1 MTTTQDYEYL
11 LECENVIGVEY
22 DEQADSV
29 TVFVSQ
35 KVPPDDLDPKD
46 DVKTRVQDI
55 DGVEID
61 IDVVDC
67 GYEETKT
74 GFDALSV
81 LEPKPEAAEN
91 RQERHRPVPA
101 GVSEINAESSAAT
114 AGPYPA
120 RLEDPSAA
128 TWCDDAEAGDLVRLS
143 NNHVYARSN
152 AAQLGE
158 PILQPSPQDGGQPD
172 EDEVGELL
180 GYVEID
186 DGVLV
191 DVAARSVRSEDESTA
206 AFGLE
211 ESWPTAIRREDYD
224 ELRGET
230 VTKSGRTTG
239 VTSAD
244 LEATSASVRVNFGP
258 EHGPVLFR
266 DQLVAGYMSEGGDS
280 GSPVFSDDDGEL
292 VGLLFGGSA
301 AQTILNKIGNIEA
314 ELGVEVLTEEPASGG
329 ESERDGDEAN
339 LVDEEIPI
347 YTTTFDRTLEFEFVD
362 GGLEPTAITF
372 DEKPR
377 AGEPVPV
384 TITVLG
390 AETGEYWLEVND
402 DRQTFSLEKRDGA
415 VDEGVRG
422 AVTATV
428 SVPTDEDI
436 DLSIQLQGGRI
447 SRS

>member
-46 DVKTRVQDI
+46 DVKTRVQDT
-55 DGVEID
+55 DGVDLD
-61 IDVVDC
+61 IEVVDC
-67 GYEETKT
+67 GYGETKT

-128 TWCDDAEAGDLVRLS
+128 IWSDDAEPGDLVRLS

-152 AAQLGE
+152 AAELGE
-158 PILQPSPQDGGQPD
+158 PILQPSPQDGGRRG
-172 EDEVGELL
+172 EDDVGELL
-180 GYVEID
+180 GYVEIV

-191 DVAARSVRSEDESTA
+191 DVAARSVRPEDESTA

-211 ESWPTAIRREDYD
+211 ESWPTGIRRENYD

-239 VTSAD
+239 VTSAE

-258 EHGPVLFR
+258 EHGPILFR

-280 GSPVFSDDDGEL
+280 GSPVFTDPNGEL

-301 AQTILNKIGNIEA
+301 EQTILNKIANVEA
-314 ELGVEVLTEEPASGG
+314 ELGVELLTEEPESSVESG
-329 ESERDGDEAN
+329 RDADEAD

-362 GGLEPTAITF
+362 GGLEPTSITF

-377 AGEPVPV
+377 AGEPVAV
-384 TITVLG
+384 TVTVL
-390 AETGEYWLEVND
+390 ATDAGEYWLEVND
-402 DRQTFSLEKRDGA
+402 DRQTFSLEDRDETTNEA
-415 VDEGVRG
+415 VQEEVRATVAVPADEDEGL
-422 AVTATV
+422 
-428 SVPTDEDI
+428 SV
-436 DLSIQLQGGRI
+436 QLQGGRVR
-447 SRS
+447 RS

>member
-35 KVPPDDLDPKD
+35 KVPPEDLDPKD
-46 DVKTRVQDI
+46 DVKTRVRDSDGVDI
-55 DGVEID
+55 DIEI
-61 IDVVDC
+61 VDC
-67 GYEETKT
+67 GYGETRT

-91 RQERHRPVPA
+91 RQDRHRPVHA

-128 TWCDDAEAGDLVRLS
+128 IWSDRAEPGDLVRLS

-158 PILQPSPQDGGQPD
+158 PILQPSPQDGGQSG

-180 GYVEID
+180 GYVEIG
-186 DGVLV
+186 DGALV
-191 DVAARSVRSEDESTA
+191 DVAARSVRPEDESRT

-211 ESWPTAIRREDYD
+211 ESWPTDIRRENYD

-230 VTKSGRTTG
+230 VIKSGRTTG

-280 GSPVFSDDDGEL
+280 GSPVFADDSGEL

-301 AQTILNKIGNIEA
+301 ERTILNKIANVEA

-329 ESERDGDEAN
+329 ESGRGDDEAD

-377 AGEPVPV
+377 AGEPVEV
-384 TITVLG
+384 TVTVLA
-390 AETGEYWLEVND
+390 AESGEYWLEVND
-402 DRQTFSLEKRDGA
+402 ERQTFSLEDREEVTNEAIRGEVTTTVA
-415 VDEGVRG
+415 VPSEKDMSLDVR
-422 AVTATV
+422 
-428 SVPTDEDI
+428 
-436 DLSIQLQGGRI
+436 LQGGLIR
-447 SRS
+447 RS